1 MCRKARTFDEIVA
14 NSIAASHS
22 HHVLHRRNNSTIGIN
37 VDGPDRY
44 DLADG
49 YLLGAEAGLRKTK
62 SAESVLCH
70 NNPRIIVNESFD
82 RELGLA
88 LEGETLGG
96 TDRGEK
102 SFEED
107 FASEEKELLE
117 DHGSNSVEK
126 RQRNASG
133 CRERSDSKVSYAG
146 WCSFLA
152 RLILL
157 VFLTSLS
164 VLK

>member
-37 VDGPDRY
+37 VDGGQDRY

-49 YLLGAEAGLRKTK
+49 YHPGAEANLRKTK

-82 RELGLA
+82 RDLGMA
-88 LEGETLGG
+88 REGDEAEAEAEM
-96 TDRGEK
+96 EK
-102 SFEED
+102 SFDED

-117 DHGSNSVEK
+117 DHGAGNSGGEK

-133 CRERSDSKVSYAG
+133 CRERSDSKVSFAG
-146 WCSFLA
+146 W
-152 RLILL
+152 
-157 VFLTSLS
+157 
-164 VLK
+164 